1 MSENCLKLLQAQANK
16 AQVEPMVANRQDRLQ
31 RYKDKVSEYTDVS
44 RKVRDDART
53 LQAEYV
59 EEQNELKDKH
69 NKNFVDEFEEVG
81 TAQMA
86 PLSGSRLI
94 VFVPRLV

>member
-16 AQVEPMVANRQDRLQ
+16 AQVEPVVANRQDRLQ

-81 TAQMA
+81 TAQMT

>member
-31 RYKDKVSEYTDVS
+31 RYKDKVSEYTEIS

>member
-1 MSENCLKLLQAQANK
+1 MSENCLKLLQ

-31 RYKDKVSEYTDVS
+31 RYKDKVSEYTEVS

>member
-31 RYKDKVSEYTDVS
+31 RYKDKVSEYAEVS
-44 RKVRDDART
+44 RKVKDDART

-81 TAQMA
+81 PAQMA
-86 PLSGSRLI
+86 PI
-94 VFVPRLV
+94 

>member
-16 AQVEPMVANRQDRLQ
+16 AQVEPVVANRQDRLQ

>member
-1 MSENCLKLLQAQANK
+1 
-16 AQVEPMVANRQDRLQ
+16 MVANRQDRLQ
-31 RYKDKVSEYTDVS
+31 RYKDKVSEYTEVS

-86 PLSGSRLI
+86 PL
-94 VFVPRLV
+94 